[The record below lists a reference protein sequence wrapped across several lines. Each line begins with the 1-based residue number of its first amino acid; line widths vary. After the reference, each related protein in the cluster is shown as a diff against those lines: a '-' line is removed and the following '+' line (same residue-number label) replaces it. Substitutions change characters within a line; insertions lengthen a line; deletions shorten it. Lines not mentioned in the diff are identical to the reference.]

1 MIDSFYLYMS
11 NIDKIHGVKREF
23 ENKLQQ
29 LDYNEYNSINLKS
42 VQLRIKNINLEDESA
57 KKVQRMM
64 IDLINSLDN
73 TSQPKSDEEWQMV
86 KELIITK
93 RGLIEPNT
101 NPFNLSQ
108 QAATVVR
115 IWNGLLGL
123 QYHLE
128 ENYSIL

>member
-1 MIDSFYLYMS
+1 
-11 NIDKIHGVKREF
+11 VKREF

-93 RGLIEPNT
+93 K
-101 NPFNLSQ
+101 
-108 QAATVVR
+108 R
-115 IWNGLLGL
+115 IN
-123 QYHLE
+123 
-128 ENYSIL
+128 